1 MPRSAVAYLSDI
13 IEACHAIEDVLSCV
27 DLGT

>member
-1 MPRSAVAYLSDI
+1 MRRSAVAYLSDI
-13 IEACHAIEDVLSCV
+13 IEACDAIEDVLSGV